1 MTFSLNVGLSKRA
14 NAMIS
19 NSFKYTGIALA
30 ISTSILLAKPL
41 FANEMAS
48 DLEFEVSGNIALE
61 HRYYFDEA
69 LYPEQL
75 NHHQSSLSIES
86 ELYWQ
91 WNGGTDSIIFTPFY
105 RVDSQDNHRTHG
117 DIRELAY
124 IHASDDWELRVGIR
138 KEFWGVT
145 EFQHL
150 VDVINQTDGVE
161 DFDGED
167 KLGQQMVNLSLVRDW
182 GIVDVFLLPGFR
194 ERTYAGQEG
203 RLRGPLVVD
212 KNNVSYESSAG
223 QQHLDFALRWS
234 HSVGDYDL
242 GAYWFHGTNREAYLT
257 PKSQVTMLNSTPY
270 TLQQYYAQMEQ
281 LGVDVQA
288 TLGDWLWKFE
298 GIFRSTSL
306 EDFWATQAGFEY
318 SFIGILDS
326 NLDLGLLMEH
336 SWDSRGEVEFGE
348 QGSLMQND
356 LFVGA
361 RLAFNDMQSTEIL
374 MGLGSD
380 LDHNAFTFLIEANRR
395 FGDDFIA
402 TLVVRLLQSNDKTDL
417 LYALSKDDHAQLSV
431 AWYF

>member
-1 MTFSLNVGLSKRA
+1 MHLSLSKELGKRLPNSMKSSVLMMAVGASLLLSNPLCA
-14 NAMIS
+14 NDV
-19 NSFKYTGIALA
+19 
-30 ISTSILLAKPL
+30 
-41 FANEMAS
+41 AS
-48 DLEFEVSGNIALE
+48 DVEFEASGNIAIE
-61 HRYYFDEA
+61 QRYFFDEA

-75 NHHQSSLSIES
+75 SHSQTSLSVEP

-91 WNGGTDSIIFTPFY
+91 WNDGSDSVIFTPFY
-105 RVDSQDNHRTHG
+105 RLDSHDNNRTHG

-167 KLGQQMVNLSLVRDW
+167 KLGQQMINLSVVNDW

-194 ERTYAGQEG
+194 ERTYAGSEG

-212 KNNVSYESSAG
+212 ENNVSYESSAG
-223 QQHLDFALRWS
+223 QKHLDLAVRWA
-234 HSVGDYDL
+234 HSVGDFDL
-242 GAYWFHGTNREAYLT
+242 GAYWFHGTNREAYLS
-257 PKSQVTMLNSTPY
+257 PFAQSSEQLS
-270 TLQQYYAQMEQ
+270 LQQYYSQMDQ

-298 GIFRSTSL
+298 GIHRSTTL

-318 SFIGILDS
+318 SFVGVFDS

-336 SWDSRGEVEFGE
+336 SWDSRGEVALGA

-361 RLAFNDMQSTEIL
+361 RLAFNDMQSSELL

-380 LDHNAFTFLIEANRR
+380 LDHNAFSFMIEASRR
-395 FGDDFIA
+395 FGDNFIA
-402 TLVVRLLQSNDKTDL
+402 SFDVRLLQSNDENDL
-417 LYALSKDDHAQLSV
+417 LYTLSNDDHAQLSL

>member
-1 MTFSLNVGLSKRA
+1 MSL
-14 NAMIS
+14 
-19 NSFKYTGIALA
+19 SFKKPFNKSSSNKLTGSLIAIAVSASLLLGNLA
-30 ISTSILLAKPL
+30 Q
-41 FANEMAS
+41 AS
-48 DLEFEVSGNIALE
+48 DVEFEASGNITVE
-61 HRYYFDEA
+61 QRYFFKEA
-69 LYPEQL
+69 LDPQQL
-75 NHHQSSLSIES
+75 SHSQTSLSVEP

-91 WNGGTDSIIFTPFY
+91 WNGGDDSVIFTPFY
-105 RVDSQDNHRTHG
+105 RVDSQDSQRTHG

-124 IHASDDWELRVGIR
+124 VHASDDWELRVGIR

-167 KLGQQMVNLSLVRDW
+167 KLGQQMINLSVVNDW

-194 ERTYAGQEG
+194 ERTYAGEEG

-212 KNNVSYESSAG
+212 EDNVSYESSAG
-223 QQHLDFALRWS
+223 QQHLDLALRWA

-242 GAYWFHGTNREAYLT
+242 GAYWFHGTNREAYLS
-257 PKSQVTMLNSTPY
+257 PSSQSTLQSSLQQSS
-270 TLQQYYAQMEQ
+270 LQQYYSQMDQ

-298 GIFRSTSL
+298 GIHRSTSL

-318 SFIGILDS
+318 SFIGVFES
-326 NLDLGLLMEH
+326 NIDLGLLMEH
-336 SWDSRGEVEFGE
+336 SWDSRGEVALGA

-361 RLAFNDMQSTEIL
+361 RLAFNDMQSSEFL
-374 MGLGSD
+374 MGFGSD
-380 LDHNAFTFLIEANRR
+380 LDHNAFSFLIEANRR
-395 FGDDFIA
+395 FGDDFI
-402 TLVVRLLQSNDKTDL
+402 VSFDVRLLQSNDENDL
-417 LYALSKDDHAQLSV
+417 LYTLSNDDHAQLSL

>member
-1 MTFSLNVGLSKRA
+1 MSL
-14 NAMIS
+14 
-19 NSFKYTGIALA
+19 SFK
-30 ISTSILLAKPL
+30 KPL
-41 FANEMAS
+41 NKSSSNKLTGSLIAIAVSASLLLSNPIFASEGAS
-48 DLEFEVSGNIALE
+48 DVEFEASGNITVE
-61 HRYYFDEA
+61 QRYFFKEA
-69 LYPEQL
+69 LDPQQL
-75 NHHQSSLSIES
+75 SHSQTSLSVEP

-91 WNGGTDSIIFTPFY
+91 WNGGDDSVIFTPFY
-105 RVDSQDNHRTHG
+105 RVDSQDSQRTHG

-124 IHASDDWELRVGIR
+124 VHASDDWELRVGIR

-167 KLGQQMVNLSLVRDW
+167 KLGQQMINLSVVNDW

-194 ERTYAGQEG
+194 ERTYAGEEG

-212 KNNVSYESSAG
+212 EDNVNYESSAG
-223 QQHLDFALRWS
+223 QQHLDLALRWA

-242 GAYWFHGTNREAYLT
+242 GAYWFHGTNREAYLS
-257 PKSQVTMLNSTPY
+257 PSSQSTLQP
-270 TLQQYYAQMEQ
+270 TLQQYYSQMDQ

-298 GIFRSTSL
+298 GIHRSTSL
-306 EDFWATQAGFEY
+306 EDFWATQGGFEY
-318 SFIGILDS
+318 SFIGVFES
-326 NLDLGLLMEH
+326 NIDLGLLMEH
-336 SWDSRGEVEFGE
+336 SWDSRGEVALGA

-361 RLAFNDMQSTEIL
+361 RLAFNDMQSSEFL
-374 MGLGSD
+374 MGFGSD
-380 LDHNAFTFLIEANRR
+380 LDHNAFSFLIEANRR
-395 FGDDFIA
+395 FGDNVIVSVD
-402 TLVVRLLQSNDKTDL
+402 VRLLQSNDENDL
-417 LYALSKDDHAQLSV
+417 LYTLSNDDHAQLSL